1 MIRKANN
8 RMIRSTAPVDQATR
22 PIGAWGLGSD
32 ENELV
37 YDFVG
42 LGATARVRGVRHLTA
57 QQLISIPA
65 ELLRERPVVLS
76 EPGVVVLLLK
86 LGCTLDRD
94 IILEAVAALESE
106 LRLDTSSLWSDVVG
120 RKSVVRY
127 ECMLLKAAL
136 RNENMLPGDPIGS
149 LGSWSGGSPPRIQ
162 TEEDDYDSDPDD
174 GPESSTIGIPG
185 YTADEKLTTHLRF
198 GVGDRVEAN
207 ISTALGRTYFSPG
220 HIVECFELVE
230 PDNSMPDAMI
240 GKFSAYTIHLD
251 IGKRVCAPR
260 DHDRFVRKRE
270 QPPSAVELHIETMTH
285 GTVSRA
291 NDTATPPQ
299 TPWHAPLRF
308 ALGRKVVA
316 NGQFGTITQQWYR
329 EAHYPPNVWCAYQIL
344 LANGNLVCAPYDED
358 TFVRAQAAECAFLRV
373 QAINFVTN
381 DNNLALS
388 LLH

>member
-8 RMIRSTAPVDQATR
+8 RMIRSTALVDQATR

-174 GPESSTIGIPG
+174 GPESSTIGMRGTQRTKSSP
-185 YTADEKLTTHLRF
+185 HLRF

-220 HIVECFELVE
+220 HVVECFKLVE
-230 PDNSMPDAMI
+230 PDDPMPDAMI
-240 GKFSAYTIHLD
+240 GKFSAYTIDLY
-251 IGKRVCAPR
+251 IGMQYSHP
-260 DHDRFVRKRE
+260 
-270 QPPSAVELHIETMTH
+270 ETMIDSF
-285 GTVSRA
+285 VSVNSHRR
-291 NDTATPPQ
+291 Q
-299 TPWHAPLRF
+299 
-308 ALGRKVVA
+308 
-316 NGQFGTITQQWYR
+316 
-329 EAHYPPNVWCAYQIL
+329 
-344 LANGNLVCAPYDED
+344 
-358 TFVRAQAAECAFLRV
+358 
-373 QAINFVTN
+373 
-381 DNNLALS
+381 
-388 LLH
+388 